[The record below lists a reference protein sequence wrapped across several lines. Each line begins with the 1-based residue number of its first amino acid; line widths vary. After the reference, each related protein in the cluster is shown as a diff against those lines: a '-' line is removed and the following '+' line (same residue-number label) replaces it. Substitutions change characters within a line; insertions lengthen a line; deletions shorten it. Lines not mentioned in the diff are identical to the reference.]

1 MKRALLV
8 ALLFIAADAS
18 AATAYLQ
25 SCQSGTSVTGRMIY
39 VGTYNYGG
47 QYFTRN
53 FDHWCPMSV
62 EVY

>member
-8 ALLFIAADAS
+8 ALLCIATDAS
-18 AATAYLQ
+18 AVMAYLQ
-25 SCQSGTSVTGRMIY
+25 SCVPTTSVTGRLMY
-39 VGTYNYGG
+39 VGVYVYGG